1 MKRIST
7 ESFKTCMK
15 RVIRLKR
22 VPMDRGSSKG
32 VGSFGCGPRILRLL
46 REVRAGCPQQVP
58 IRTKRGTRP
67 GSPLADGIFHVIMA
81 HIMADVRHWIT
92 EQDDFMQLLPNS

>member
-22 VPMDRGSSKG
+22 VPMDRGSSLWMWPEDPTIAQGGARWMPTTGAYQNKTWDQTW
-32 VGSFGCGPRILRLL
+32 VATS
-46 REVRAGCPQQVP
+46 
-58 IRTKRGTRP
+58 
-67 GSPLADGIFHVIMA
+67 
-81 HIMADVRHWIT
+81 
-92 EQDDFMQLLPNS
+92 